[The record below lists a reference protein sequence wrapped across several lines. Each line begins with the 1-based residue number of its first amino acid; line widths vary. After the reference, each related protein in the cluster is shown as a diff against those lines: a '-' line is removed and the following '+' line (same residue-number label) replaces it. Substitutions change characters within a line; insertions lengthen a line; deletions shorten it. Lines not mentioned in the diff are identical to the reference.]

1 MQDFG
6 KSILLY
12 DENISKSLRN
22 LGDCPAIMAAQVNNL
37 AGLIIVIAG
46 VYNPCLPGQSA

>member
-12 DENISKSLRN
+12 DENILRSLRN
-22 LGDCPAIMAAQVNNL
+22 LEDCPTIMAAQVNNL

-46 VYNPCLPGQSA
+46 IYNLC